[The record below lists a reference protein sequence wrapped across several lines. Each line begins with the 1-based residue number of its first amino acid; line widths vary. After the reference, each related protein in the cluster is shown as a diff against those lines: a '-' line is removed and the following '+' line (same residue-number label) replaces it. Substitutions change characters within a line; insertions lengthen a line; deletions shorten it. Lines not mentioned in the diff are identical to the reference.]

1 MLAPRYCDSVTRSS
15 PWTLLIF
22 LRMPHPTLSILLIAF
37 LLLVMPVWGWLDMRR
52 LKRDQASVAL
62 MRSYI
67 ITISAMWLIAL
78 LCSWLLPPNVLW
90 HPPTG
95 LAANMR
101 VDVVP
106 TSAILGVAVGLLIG
120 LIAPVIIVRRNP
132 GAADKQL
139 DAIRFL
145 LPKTPAQRWVFVLVC
160 LTAGIAEE
168 WIYRGFVLHFLVS
181 ALPSVN
187 GWLLVLAAAAMFG
200 VAHAYQGRVGTVLTG
215 VLGFVFSLFYI
226 GTGSLLLSMIL
237 HALLDLRIFLLL
249 PNRSVEHGFPLSRE

>member
-1 MLAPRYCDSVTRSS
+1 
-15 PWTLLIF
+15 
-22 LRMPHPTLSILLIAF
+22 MPHAALSIILIAF
-37 LLLVMPVWGWLDMRR
+37 LLLVMPVWGWLDTRR
-52 LKRDQASVAL
+52 LKRNKESAAL

-90 HPPTG
+90 QPPAG
-95 LAANMR
+95 LAASMR
-101 VDVVP
+101 LDIVP
-106 TSAILGVAVGLLIG
+106 TSAMFGVAFALLIG

-132 GAADKQL
+132 GSADKQL

-145 LPKTPAQRWVFVLVC
+145 LPKTTVQRAVFVVVC

-187 GWLLVLAAAAMFG
+187 GWLLVVAAAAMFG
-200 VAHAYQGRVGTVLTG
+200 IAHAYQGRVGTILTG

-226 GTGSLLLSMIL
+226 GTGSLLLSMFL
-237 HALLDLRIFLLL
+237 HALVDLRIFLLL
-249 PNRSVEHGFPLSRE
+249 PASSTHE

>member
-1 MLAPRYCDSVTRSS
+1 MSR
-15 PWTLLIF
+15 
-22 LRMPHPTLSILLIAF
+22 PTIAIVLIAF

-52 LKRDQASVAL
+52 LKRDPASAAL
-62 MRSYI
+62 MRSYV

-90 HPPTG
+90 QPPTG
-95 LAANMR
+95 LAADMR
-101 VDVVP
+101 LDAVP
-106 TSAILGVAVGLLIG
+106 PGVIIGLAVGLLIG
-120 LIAPVIIVRRNP
+120 LVAPVIIVRRHP

-139 DAIRFL
+139 EAIRFL
-145 LPKTPAQRWVFVLVC
+145 LPTTIAQRWVFVIVC

-181 ALPSVN
+181 ALPAVD
-187 GWLLVLAAAAMFG
+187 GWIIVLAAAAMFG
-200 VAHAYQGRVGTVLTG
+200 IAHAYQGKVGTALTG

-226 GTGSLLLSMIL
+226 GTGSLLLAMIL

-249 PNRSVEHGFPLSRE
+249 PAHSPKQSAIGQ

>member
-1 MLAPRYCDSVTRSS
+1 MTRS
-15 PWTLLIF
+15 TVE
-22 LRMPHPTLSILLIAF
+22 ILLVAF

-52 LKRDQASVAL
+52 LKRDSASPAR

-90 HPPTG
+90 RPPIG

-101 VDVVP
+101 LDVVP
-106 TSAILGVAVGLLIG
+106 PGVIIGLAGGLLSG
-120 LIAPVIIVRRNP
+120 LVVPVIMIRRHP
-132 GAADKQL
+132 AAADKQL
-139 DAIRFL
+139 EAIRFL
-145 LPKTPAQRWVFVLVC
+145 LPTTIAQRWVFVLVC

-168 WIYRGFVLHFLVS
+168 WIYRGFILHFLVS
-181 ALPSVN
+181 ALPAVN
-187 GWLLVLAAAAMFG
+187 GWIIVVAAAAMFG
-200 VAHAYQGRVGTVLTG
+200 IAHAYQGKAGTVLTG
-215 VLGFVFSLFYI
+215 VLGFLFSLFYL

-249 PNRSVEHGFPLSRE
+249 PNRSRKQPV